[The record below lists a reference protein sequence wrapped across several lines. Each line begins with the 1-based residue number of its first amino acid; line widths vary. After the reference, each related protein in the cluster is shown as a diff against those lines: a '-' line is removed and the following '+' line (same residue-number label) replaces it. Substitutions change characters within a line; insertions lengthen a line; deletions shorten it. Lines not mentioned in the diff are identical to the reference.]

1 MTTGIP
7 NAGRLR
13 KSDTE
18 NTAHIITKSPDTEA
32 YDKSEFPDVLIP
44 LIRSSCGNRYV
55 HDLTDAGHF
64 ILLDT

>member
-18 NTAHIITKSPDTEA
+18 NTAHIIIKSPDTEA
-32 YDKSEFPDVLIP
+32 YDKSELPDVLIP
-44 LIRSSCGNRYV
+44 FNPFVMREQVCSRPN
-55 HDLTDAGHF
+55 
-64 ILLDT
+64 